1 MNNYNN
7 SNMGQG
13 FDNFNVNNQ
22 GDNSFNGYQNNYGY
36 MIHKKI
42 CKYKI
47 MILM

>member
-22 GDNSFNGYQNNYGY
+22 GDNSF
-36 MIHKKI
+36 IKI
-42 CKYKI
+42 I
-47 MILM
+47 MVI

>member
-22 GDNSFNGYQNNYGY
+22 GDNSLMDN
-36 MIHKKI
+36 KI
-42 CKYKI
+42 I
-47 MILM
+47 MVI